1 MESSGRQLSVLCAV
15 VVSLMVAACGNSQP
29 TVAPEGRA
37 TTVTPAAAPTPM
49 SAPAAARPTR
59 VLFVGNSLTFVSDLP
74 QIFAE
79 LARSA
84 GRPVEVDMA
93 AEGGWTCADHA
104 ASDVSLG
111 KIAGGGWDYVVLQE
125 QSAMLALPEK
135 REEQMAPAVRLL
147 HAKITEGGAVTVL
160 FMTWA
165 GRDGLPASGYEDYHA
180 MQAGVE
186 AGYLEI
192 ADELG
197 VMVVPVGA
205 AWREV
210 VAADPDLE
218 LWQRDGIHPAQAG
231 SYLAACVF
239 YATLFGAS
247 PEGVTYTAG
256 LPVETALTLQAAAVG
271 TVLENPER
279 WHLR

>member
-1 MESSGRQLSVLCAV
+1 
-15 VVSLMVAACGNSQP
+15 
-29 TVAPEGRA
+29 
-37 TTVTPAAAPTPM
+37 
-49 SAPAAARPTR
+49 
-59 VLFVGNSLTFVSDLP
+59 VLFVGNSLTFGNDLP
-74 QIFAE
+74 QLFAE

-84 GRPVEVDMA
+84 GRPVDVDMV

-125 QSAMLALPEK
+125 QSAMPALSEK

-147 HAKITEGGAVTVL
+147 HAKITEGGADTVL

-165 GRDGLPASGYEDYHA
+165 GRDGLPAGGYEDYHA

-239 YATLFGAS
+239 YATFFGAS